1 MITVWHCPVCDY
13 ARHKRWEEI
22 GWLTNPRCDR
32 CGTRMES
39 ALRSRL
45 SRSSPRVADA
55 ARASRAAAR
64 IA

>member
-1 MITVWHCPVCDY
+1 MITVWRCPVCDY

-39 ALRSRL
+39 ALRSVRL
-45 SRSSPRVADA
+45 RSAPRPADA
-55 ARASRAAAR
+55 ARPGNTRVR